1 MFFVYGRIK
10 ENENENMEGHMSINR
25 EMELLEK
32 IADCFEELREEKLYF
47 DCDTYD
53 VPRKTDRHPYHA
65 DSVVEDYQFEI
76 FWKDKQFGV
85 RAESKSKLILHV
97 FEDEIDKKIDFEWKD
112 NKRTIKSKLKN
123 LLNELDKEIIL
134 DKPARYFFNLWC
146 DSSRFCYFS
155 GRKLNDELYN
165 ELTNLISPEIL
176 EEKLAKKY
184 KESDSVR
191 SISLNDKNS
200 QLSNVE
206 FHSLLDEFFIVTS
219 KEKLY
224 VFKDKKE
231 ALKKY
236 EIDSIQNITKK
247 INEEVSK
254 IKS

>member
-1 MFFVYGRIK
+1 
-10 ENENENMEGHMSINR
+10 
-25 EMELLEK
+25 
-32 IADCFEELREEKLYF
+32 
-47 DCDTYD
+47 
-53 VPRKTDRHPYHA
+53 
-65 DSVVEDYQFEI
+65 
-76 FWKDKQFGV
+76 
-85 RAESKSKLILHV
+85 V